1 MAAEGWV
8 SEIQPFSVHDGEGI
22 RTTVFLAGCPLRCA
36 WCANPETWAEAG
48 ERMTVA
54 QVVDRVMRHRV
65 FFRASGGG
73 VTFSGG
79 EATAQPAFLLGLM
92 DAFEAQ
98 GVDLALETACTFS
111 WDRLGAHMPRFGRI
125 YADLKHLDDGLH
137 RRYTGQGSGLVL
149 ENLKRLGALGP
160 VVTVRLPLVPGVNDA
175 RPHLEAVARFMG
187 LHLPD
192 STLEILPYHALGA
205 GKYAALGL
213 PPPVFAAPAPEAL
226 AAARALLEARGV
238 AVVSWL

>member
-1 MAAEGWV
+1 
-8 SEIQPFSVHDGEGI
+8 
-22 RTTVFLAGCPLRCA
+22 
-36 WCANPETWAEAG
+36 
-48 ERMTVA
+48 MTVA
-54 QVVDRVMRHRV
+54 QVVVRVMRHGV

-79 EATAQPAFLLGLM
+79 EATAQPEFLLGLM

-125 YADLKHLDDGLH
+125 FADLKHLDDGLH
-137 RRYTGQGSGLVL
+137 RRYTGQGSGMVL

-160 VVTVRLPLVPGVNDA
+160 VVTVRLPLIPGVNDD

-187 LHLPD
+187 LYLPD
-192 STLEILPYHALGA
+192 STLELLPYHALGA
-205 GKYAALGL
+205 ANTPPWAWSPRFSPRRPRRPWRL
-213 PPPVFAAPAPEAL
+213 PGPCWRPGE
-226 AAARALLEARGV
+226 
-238 AVVSWL
+238 WLWFPGSEG